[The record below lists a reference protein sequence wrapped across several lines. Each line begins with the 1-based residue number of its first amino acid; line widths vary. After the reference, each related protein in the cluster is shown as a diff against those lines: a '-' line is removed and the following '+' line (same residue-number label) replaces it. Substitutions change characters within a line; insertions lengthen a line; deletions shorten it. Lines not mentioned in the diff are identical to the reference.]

1 VEAISLARTRPNA
14 AEELPKFRLSSYG
27 QYNADM
33 NDAVIAQ
40 VYQRLRRA
48 GVPATVP
55 GSLPVTC
62 FGDLWT
68 ARVGTVGL
76 NPSWKEY
83 LSKSRTELVGKNRH
97 FETLGS
103 LGAYERGELTDAQ
116 CERAITTMRGYFGP
130 DKPVYSWFAGLS
142 RVVEGFGVSF
152 RDGSAAHL
160 DLVQEPTDPV
170 WSDVFKANRDA
181 GAAMLNAD
189 LPFLRWQIEAFAL
202 SAVICTSR
210 TVLDAV
216 ARITSAEV
224 IETGTFAE
232 RRWTIARAELNGR
245 AVAVVGWNI
254 PLVRQPGLTR
264 QEQTELGSVLRAR
277 VDAAGLRPESA

>member
-1 VEAISLARTRPNA
+1 
-14 AEELPKFRLSSYG
+14 
-27 QYNADM
+27 M
-33 NDAVIAQ
+33 NDAIIAR

-48 GVPATVP
+48 GNTATVP

-68 ARVGTVGL
+68 ASVGTVGL
-76 NPSWKEY
+76 NPSWKQY
-83 LSKSRTELVGKNRH
+83 LSKTRTELVGKDRH
-97 FETLGS
+97 LETLKS
-103 LGAYERGELTDAQ
+103 LGARERGELTDAQ

-142 RVVEGFGVSF
+142 RVVEGFGASF

-160 DLVQEPTDPV
+160 DLVQEVTDPF
-170 WSDVFKANRDA
+170 WSNVLKADRDA
-181 GAAMLNAD
+181 GAAMLDAD

-216 ARITSAEV
+216 VRITAAEV
-224 IETGTFAE
+224 IETGTFAG
-232 RRWTIARAELNGR
+232 RRWTIAQTKLNKR

-254 PLVRQPGLTR
+254 PLVRQPGLKR
-264 QEQTELGSVLRAR
+264 EQQTELGNLLRAR
-277 VDAAGLRPESA
+277 VEAAGLLPRLV

>member
-1 VEAISLARTRPNA
+1 METIAREQAYLDEAAKLL
-14 AEELPKFRLSSYG
+14 EHRLFFYS
-27 QYNADM
+27 QYTADM
-33 NDAVIAQ
+33 NDAIMAL
-40 VYQRLRRA
+40 VYERLRRA
-48 GVPATVP
+48 GNPATVP

-76 NPSWKEY
+76 NPSWKQY
-83 LSKSRTELVGKNRH
+83 LSKDRTELVGKDRH
-97 FETLGS
+97 LETLRS
-103 LGAYERGELTDAQ
+103 LGARERGELTDAQ

-142 RVVEGFGVSF
+142 RVVEGFGASF

-160 DLVQEPTDPV
+160 DLVQEVTDPF
-170 WSDVFKANRDA
+170 WSNVLKADRDA
-181 GAAMLNAD
+181 GAAMLDAD

-216 ARITSAEV
+216 VRITAAEV
-224 IETGTFAE
+224 IETGTFAK
-232 RRWTIARAELNGR
+232 RRWTIAQAKLNKQ

-254 PLVRQPGLTR
+254 PLVRQPGLKR
-264 QEQTELGSVLRAR
+264 EQQTELGNILRAR
-277 VDAAGLRPESA
+277 VEAAGLLPRLV